1 MVKKVLYSP
10 GFGCGFAYG
19 LTNGKTLAEDPT
31 LIELVEKGEHMSG
44 NKVSAAFRERLRE
57 IDPEEAD
64 YVADYVSTRGIE
76 NLKVTTV
83 EGPYRIEEYD
93 GAESI
98 LERDK
103 AE

>member
-19 LTNGKTLAEDPT
+19 RPNGKALAEDPT
-31 LIELVEKGEHMSG
+31 LIELVEKGKHMSG
-44 NKVSAAFRERLRE
+44 KKVSTSFMKRLKE

-64 YVADYVSTRGIE
+64 YVSTRGIE
-76 NLKVTTV
+76 TLKVTTV

-93 GAESI
+93 GAERI

-103 AE
+103 AEWW